1 MTDGKNPPTSPQ
13 PEPAPGNGGYGFP
26 PVPPAPGGY
35 GYPGP
40 PTPGGAFGPA
50 PTAPAPGAPGAPA
63 PGAPAAAAGQPGYGY
78 PQPGQ
83 PNPYQQGTPAPGT
96 PAAPGAP
103 APAAPP
109 SPGAPGGAPGT
120 PGGTPPAPPA
130 PFQQNPNVP
139 PAQWPPAGLPVQD
152 TPMQA
157 GPPGAPAAPGAPG
170 GPGGPGLPGNQPPG
184 AFLPPPLPLVSD
196 QPDWEA
202 MADRSAAERRKKKLW
217 MIAGGVTVLALLAGG
232 GTFFLLGDGGKN
244 EAANN
249 KPSTPPSS
257 PAPVSPSP
265 SGSKSKAPVDNTPT
279 VKDDPTQIRDRA
291 GKAPLKMG
299 ADAGVF
305 PIDKRFEIR
314 TKGSENSYAESEKR
328 VVDTSKSFTV
338 SARVWNRSPKGRQ
351 IAVSQGSE
359 KSFSFELGLDQ
370 VNGKPAW
377 IFRVQTGD
385 QGAESTTQVVS
396 GESPKME
403 KTFAELTATY
413 DAERK
418 LIALYVNGKKAGET
432 AVSGV
437 YQAQGPLQLARSRH
451 EDKWT
456 SAWNGAMD
464 TIHTYDVA
472 LSPAQI
478 DALKSGKVDPS
489 TKPTGAWLLF

>member
-35 GYPGP
+35 GYPGTP
-40 PTPGGAFGPA
+40 APGGAFGPA
-50 PTAPAPGAPGAPA
+50 PTPTPTPPAPGTPAPGAPAPGAPGAP
-63 PGAPAAAAGQPGYGY
+63 PAPAQPGYGY

-83 PNPYQQGTPAPGT
+83 PNPYQQGTPAA
-96 PAAPGAP
+96 PAAPTPAPTP
-103 APAAPP
+103 APAAPT
-109 SPGAPGGAPGT
+109 PGAPTPGPAAPPATGAP
-120 PGGTPPAPPA
+120 GTPPAPPA

-152 TPMQA
+152 
-157 GPPGAPAAPGAPG
+157 
-170 GPGGPGLPGNQPPG
+170 GLPGNQPPG
-184 AFLPPPLPLVSD
+184 AFLPPPTSD

-232 GTFFLLGDGGKN
+232 GTFFLLGDEDNTKT
-244 EAANN
+244 EAN
-249 KPSTPPSS
+249 KPTTPSSS
-257 PAPVSPSP
+257 PASPSP

-385 QGAESTTQVVS
+385 QGADATTQVVS
-396 GESPKME
+396 SESPKME

-456 SAWNGAMD
+456 AAWSGAMD

-478 DALKSGKVDPS
+478 DALKAGKVDPS

>member
-40 PTPGGAFGPA
+40 PAPGGAFGPA
-50 PTAPAPGAPGAPA
+50 PTPPPPGAPGNPA
-63 PGAPAAAAGQPGYGY
+63 PGAPAQPGYGY

-83 PNPYQQGTPAPGT
+83 PNPYQQGAPAPGTPGAPAPGAPAAPGPGAPAPGT
-96 PAAPGAP
+96 PAPGP
-103 APAAPP
+103 
-109 SPGAPGGAPGT
+109 
-120 PGGTPPAPPA
+120 GTPPAPPA

-152 TPMQA
+152 TPMQP
-157 GPPGAPAAPGAPG
+157 GPPGAPGA
-170 GPGGPGLPGNQPPG
+170 PGLPGNQPPG
-184 AFLPPPLPLVSD
+184 AFLPPPPVSD

-217 MIAGGVTVLALLAGG
+217 MIGGGVTVLALLAAG
-232 GTFFLLGDGGKN
+232 GTFFLLGGEDGDEN
-244 EAANN
+244 EATNN
-249 KPSTPPSS
+249 KPSAPASTP
-257 PAPVSPSP
+257 ASPSP

-351 IAVSQGSE
+351 IAVSQGNE

-385 QGAESTTQVVS
+385 QGADATTQVVS

-432 AVSGV
+432 AVSGI

-456 SAWNGAMD
+456 AAWSGAMD